1 MKNNV
6 VYYAL
11 IALGVVALAVGVYY
25 LHFNPRPHQLR
36 EMAAFAAGVV
46 LIIAGIVGMFV
57 IKPRI
62 SARAVAK

>member
-25 LHFNPRPHQLR
+25 LHFNPHPHQLR
-36 EMAAFAAGVV
+36 EIAAFVAGAV
-46 LIIAGIVGMFV
+46 LITAGIVGMFV
-57 IKPRI
+57 IKPK
-62 SARAVAK
+62 ANANVVAK

>member
-1 MKNNV
+1 MKNNI

-11 IALGVVALAVGVYY
+11 IALGIVALAVGVYY

-36 EMAAFAAGVV
+36 EIAAFAAGAI
-46 LIIAGIVGMFV
+46 LIIAGIIGMFV

-62 SARAVAK
+62 TAGAAAK